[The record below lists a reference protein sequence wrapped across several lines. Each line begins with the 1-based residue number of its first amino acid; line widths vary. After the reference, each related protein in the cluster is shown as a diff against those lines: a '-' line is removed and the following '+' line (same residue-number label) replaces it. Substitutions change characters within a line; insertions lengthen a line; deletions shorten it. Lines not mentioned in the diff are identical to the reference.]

1 MVVRKRE
8 PTDRLAEARARL
20 ADEPQR
26 LRVGDR
32 RIEHDQVVAHLDDQA
47 VGACR
52 PGPGALGAISW
63 SLRPWEPRVS

>member
-1 MVVRKRE
+1 MVMRKRE
-8 PTDRLAEARARL
+8 PTDRLAREARARL

-47 VGACR
+47 VVRA
-52 PGPGALGAISW
+52 ALYLVHARRDF
-63 SLRPWEPRVS
+63 LEPQA